1 VTPRITVDVP
11 ADGTVRL
18 RYSPTGDPPV
28 RRSWALLPPVADTA
42 ENFLLGS
49 RERPMEVVTEDAHVE
64 IASDGAVRI
73 VRRDGTLVADD
84 GPGGG
89 PRRVGPELAW
99 RRQIAP
105 GSHYYGFG
113 ERTGPLEKRGY
124 RYTCWVTD
132 AAKDHGPRTDTMHVA
147 VPFRIEVDAAGRCSG
162 LLVDTTWRSSIDLIG
177 IDDGV
182 EVVAAAGPD
191 LTLVVLLGP
200 GPDDVLRQYTT
211 LTGRPALPPRWALG
225 FHQSRWGYETA
236 DEIRTVARC
245 LRERRI
251 PADVVGID
259 IHHMDDG
266 RIFTWSPEA
275 FPDPAGLHRD
285 LAALGLRSTVVVDC
299 AVPLAPGDPTFD
311 EGTDLDAFLR
321 DDTGALVEGHVW
333 AGRSVVPD
341 FTRADVR
348 AWWGARLHTLTD
360 MGIGGVV
367 VDMNEPSLRDR
378 PIDDP
383 AAEVVEVP
391 PAVLH
396 GAVDERA
403 THAEVHNVYGALEA
417 QAVAEGLRRLRP
429 RERPFVMTRAGFAGV
444 QRHAGVW
451 TGDNASVWEHLRMSL
466 PQLLNLGLSGVPF
479 AGADIGG
486 FFGHC
491 EPELLVRWMQLG
503 AWYPIMRCNNSLGS
517 IPQEPWVW
525 GPEVEDACRRAIER
539 RIQFLPYLYT
549 CASAAHASGVPVL
562 RPLWWHHPTDPASRR
577 RDDEAF
583 VGPDLLIAP
592 VLEPGTTAR
601 AVHLPPGTWFEWHA
615 GVVHDGPVD
624 TLVEARLDGDVP
636 LFARAA
642 SIVPTDRPCASE
654 VDADGRVLELHV
666 FPDAD
671 GCANGTLYEDDGWST
686 DHERGL
692 TRTTTFVWSDGVGA
706 SRAAGGFDPGECSF
720 RWIVHDETAV

>member
-321 DDTGALVEGHVW
+321 DDTGAL
-333 AGRSVVPD
+333 
-341 FTRADVR
+341 
-348 AWWGARLHTLTD
+348 
-360 MGIGGVV
+360 
-367 VDMNEPSLRDR
+367 
-378 PIDDP
+378 
-383 AAEVVEVP
+383 
-391 PAVLH
+391 
-396 GAVDERA
+396 
-403 THAEVHNVYGALEA
+403 EA